1 MLGYQLDSMILR
13 VLSNRNDS
21 VILCISN
28 SQLLGTS
35 LNTGLLQKKERSE
48 SCSSVLKDHSGKL
61 FLKERVTRP
70 ALQDQGDHEASRA
83 TAEPSPPP
91 ATSASPHVAAL
102 WASLSQYFGVLQ
114 PTRCLHCHL
123 LSPTKWQDGP
133 HSIHNFYNI
142 GMHVKKKKQKKKP
155 SIAFCKTFYFSGT

>member
-83 TAEPSPPP
+83 PAEPSPPP
-91 ATSASPHVAAL
+91 LPLPALTLRHYGPLCPNILVCFSQQGASTVISCPPQNGRMVHTVFTISTTSV
-102 WASLSQYFGVLQ
+102 
-114 PTRCLHCHL
+114 C
-123 LSPTKWQDGP
+123 
-133 HSIHNFYNI
+133 
-142 GMHVKKKKQKKKP
+142 M
-155 SIAFCKTFYFSGT
+155 